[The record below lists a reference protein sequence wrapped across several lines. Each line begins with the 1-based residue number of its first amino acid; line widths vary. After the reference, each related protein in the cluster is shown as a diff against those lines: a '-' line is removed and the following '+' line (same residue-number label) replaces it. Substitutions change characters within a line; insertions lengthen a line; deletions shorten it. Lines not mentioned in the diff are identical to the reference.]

1 VEQPVSVLNSA
12 AAAPIGAAMRAAFVR
27 ALLVNM
33 AVNESPVFGVRCLAL
48 SLPGVG
54 GYSLYPKAVWPLT
67 SRVKFSVTRL
77 R

>member
-1 VEQPVSVLNSA
+1 
-12 AAAPIGAAMRAAFVR
+12 
-27 ALLVNM
+27 M

-54 GYSLYPKAVWPLT
+54 GYSLYPKAGWLLA
-67 SRVKFSVTRL
+67 SRVRISVTRL